1 MGKNLLLVMIQ
12 CLPLEFQMASG
23 TRSSNKHESSETHA
37 APPAPSVAAPHRG
50 TKRLATS
57 PAQGPAPVSPAYANE
72 NAEAVELN
80 RLNHDTDN
88 FTDPDNLSGSLSP
101 RSPVVTDDEDNNS
114 DGDPTPFD
122 ADLVPFQDTD
132 DILNNLIQENYGSHK
147 SEEHLAPSVVDLLA
161 STMDG
166 WSLKV
171 PDKIEIKQAFEQCK
185 IPVNVRSLGPIRIN
199 DIIYQRIPF
208 KAKELDRQSKNQ
220 SAYYTR
226 AMGPLTFIWDCF
238 IKSQAWAIKNK
249 CDLPKITMQDK
260 TISIRELT
268 ACLSASIKLLCYHHA
283 LNLQRRKSL
292 LRQHLDPKYFSLAS
306 PSNPVTDLLFG
317 DNLEQ
322 RVSDIF
328 KVSQAAKNTRL
339 QPARPRF
346 RSGGHRGQG
355 RTNYFQRRFSRT
367 ASYQFKR
374 SRFDN
379 NRNSSSW
386 GNKFKRARNRFRQNS
401 RGRHQF
407 QHQHRN

>member
-1 MGKNLLLVMIQ
+1 MIQ
-12 CLPLEFQMASG
+12 CLPFEFQMASG
-23 TRSSNKHESSETHA
+23 TRSSNKHESSEIRA
-37 APPAPSVAAPHRG
+37 ALPAPSVAAPQKG
-50 TKRLATS
+50 TKRLTTS

-72 NAEAVELN
+72 NAEAVELHH
-80 RLNHDTDN
+80 LNHDTDN
-88 FTDPDNLSGSLSP
+88 LSDRDNLSGSLSP
-101 RSPVVTDDEDNNS
+101 RSHLATDDNDNNS
-114 DGDPTPFD
+114 DRDPTPFD
-122 ADLVPFQDTD
+122 TDLVPFQDTD
-132 DILNNLIQENYGSHK
+132 DILNHLIQENYSSQK
-147 SEEHLAPSVVDLLA
+147 SEEHLAPPVADLLA
-161 STMDG
+161 STMDD

-171 PDKIEIKQAFEQCK
+171 PEKNEIKLAFEQCK
-185 IPVNVRSLGPIRIN
+185 IPVNVKSLGPIRIN

-249 CDLPKITMQDK
+249 RELPKINMQDK

-268 ACLSASIKLLCYHHA
+268 ACLSSSIKLLCYHHA

-292 LRQHLDPKYFSLAS
+292 LHQHLDPKYFSLAS

-328 KVSQAAKNTRL
+328 KVSQAAKNARF

-355 RTNYFQRRFSRT
+355 HSNYFQRRYSRS

-374 SRFDN
+374 SRSDK

-401 RGRHQF
+401 RGRPQF